1 MKKKT
6 LLSVLLSFVLMF
18 AACGK
23 TPQDDSSSDT
33 AVNVNID
40 KNTKATLVALVD
52 MDEKE
57 RTLLETVAQEFKKE
71 YPNITIEVITTSD
84 PISYVRSGD
93 NVDILSVI
101 GENVSFY
108 ASEKV
113 LTNLEPYKKAAKFNE
128 SEYYQSM
135 IDLGKENKSGDS
147 YMLPRDYS
155 RIVCYYNKAIF
166 DACGVAYPEDT
177 AENPWT
183 WEKYLN
189 TCKLLQDSGKLA
201 SGVVTTQAAMSYDIL
216 NWGIV
221 SSYGVDGLLTSDYS
235 LVDNNSDT
243 YRNWQKGMAAAR
255 ELIEKGYTLDSNT
268 YGADDFYRGAAA
280 MAFLSTASTANFTRA
295 GLDYDVVP
303 FPAIGNDPKAPA
315 GTLGYSIASSSK
327 NKDAAWA
334 FLAFIMSEKGQL
346 ALSKTGGFV
355 PVLKSLATDETS
367 SWRTML
373 NGKGTEINTANM
385 ISYQERDV
393 IANWFGSLPAGAAN
407 SYKSFYNEFLVKVC
421 DGKSSFAAAY
431 GTFKSKINTLKLEYP
446 EYFA

>member
-1 MKKKT
+1 
-6 LLSVLLSFVLMF
+6 MF

>member
-6 LLSVLLSFVLMF
+6 LLSILLSVVLMF

-23 TPQDDSSSDT
+23 TPQNDSSSSDT
-33 AVNVNID
+33 VNVNID
-40 KNTKATLVALVD
+40 KDTKAKLVALVD
-52 MDEKE
+52 MDDKE
-57 RTLLETVAQEFKKE
+57 RTLLETVAQEFNKE
-71 YPNITIEVITTSD
+71 YPNITIEVVTTSD

-93 NVDILSVI
+93 AVDILSVI

-113 LTNLEPYKKAAKFNE
+113 LTNLEPYKKAANFNE
-128 SEYYQSM
+128 SAYYQSM
-135 IDLGKENKSGDS
+135 IDLGKESKSGDS

-346 ALSKTGGFV
+346 AMSKTGGFV

-367 SWRTML
+367 SWRIML

-446 EYFA
+446 EYFV

>member
-1 MKKKT
+1 MT
-6 LLSVLLSFVLMF
+6 LLF
-18 AACGK
+18 AACGQ
-23 TPQDDSSSDT
+23 TPQSNESAED
-33 AVNVNID
+33 VNVNISKD
-40 KNTKATLVALVD
+40 TKANLVALVD
-52 MDEKE
+52 MDDKE
-57 RTLLETVAQEFKKE
+57 RTLLETVATEFKKE
-71 YPNITIEVITTSD
+71 YPNITVEVVTTSD

-93 NVDILSVI
+93 QVDILTVI

-108 ASEKV
+108 ASENI
-113 LTNLEPYKKAAKFNE
+113 LTNLEPYKTAADFDE
-128 SEYYQSM
+128 SAYYQSM
-135 IDLGKENKSGDS
+135 IDLGKESKSGDS

-155 RIVCYYNKAIF
+155 RIVCFYNKEIF

-183 WEKYLN
+183 WEKYLSV
-189 TCKLLQDSGKLA
+189 CEQLQKSGKLGN
-201 SGVVTTQAAMSYDIL
+201 GVVATQAAMSYDIL

-221 SSYGVDGLLTSDYS
+221 SSYGVDGLLTDDYS
-235 LVDNNSDT
+235 LVPNDGET

-255 ELIEKGYTLDSNT
+255 ELVEKGYSLDSNT

-295 GLDYDVVP
+295 GLDYDVLP
-303 FPAIGNDPKAPA
+303 FPAIGDNPKAPA
-315 GTLGYSIASSSK
+315 GTCGYSIAKSSK

-346 ALSKTGGFV
+346 AMSKTGGFV
-355 PVLKSLATDETS
+355 PALKSLATDETS

-373 NGKGTEINTANM
+373 NGKGHEINTANM

-407 SYKSFYNEFLVKVC
+407 SYKNFYNEFLVKVC

-431 GTFKSKINTLKLEYP
+431 SVFKNKINTLKLDYP
-446 EYFA
+446 EYFV